1 MDRPLTEGGRIFYIL
16 NMKPVRTAGRCLRI
30 AIAMAFGF
38 MSLGHGP
45 IMSFAHAAK
54 PDAAAH
60 GSAHASAH
68 QHGATAHAHHDH
80 DAAGASH
87 DAVAADETAGCNA
100 FGCFITVGTAAIE
113 PPPQAMMPIGKLLP
127 PLAPASLP
135 IFPEPADPPPRLHG

>member
-1 MDRPLTEGGRIFYIL
+1 
-16 NMKPVRTAGRCLRI
+16 MKPVRTAGRCLRV

-54 PDAAAH
+54 PDAVT
-60 GSAHASAH
+60 HAPAH
-68 QHGATAHAHHDH
+68 QHGATGHAHHDH
-80 DAAGASH
+80 GAAGTVDHA
-87 DAVAADETAGCNA
+87 AAADETTGCNA
-100 FGCFITVGTAAIE
+100 FGCFITVGAAGIE

-135 IFPEPADPPPRLHG
+135 IFPDPADPPPRLHG

>member
-1 MDRPLTEGGRIFYIL
+1 
-16 NMKPVRTAGRCLRI
+16 MKPARTAGRCLRV

-45 IMSFAHAAK
+45 IMSFAHAK
-54 PDAAAH
+54 PVTAAH
-60 GSAHASAH
+60 SSAHAPAH
-68 QHGATAHAHHDH
+68 QHGATADAQHDH

-87 DAVAADETAGCNA
+87 DGDAADQTTGCNA
-100 FGCFITVGTAAIE
+100 FGCFITVGAADIV

-135 IFPEPADPPPRLHG
+135 IFTEPADPPPRLHG